1 MRSYSVELILV
12 AMLVAAV
19 GFFGYLGYG
28 LIRADAAV
36 EGYSGE
42 SALAYAARQM
52 EFGPRPITSDANAEL
67 ETWLIGELQAADWR
81 AAVQPYVAQ
90 VPVSAVGSDVLSATV
105 SADFYTV
112 EAENII
118 AVKSPTDVEDPP
130 VGLLVTHFDS
140 RVVSDADPDP
150 ALRADLNP
158 GANAG
163 ASGTAALLELA
174 RTLDVDS
181 TGHRLCLVF
190 VNGEAN
196 RGLDGWETSHG
207 IDYFLIGLRNGQ
219 VEQCA
224 NPRFAVVL
232 DLVGGANQQIFV
244 ERTSDVGLST
254 ELWGTA
260 RSLGYE
266 DSIVPEVKWLARG
279 PHAALNRA
287 GIPSAVML
295 DYDYAYRDTTQDT
308 VDKLD
313 AESFARVG
321 RVLANWLERGAPLDA
336 E

>member
-1 MRSYSVELILV
+1 
-12 AMLVAAV
+12 MLVAAV

-28 LIRADAAV
+28 LIQADAAV

-42 SALAYAARQM
+42 SALSYAARQM
-52 EFGPRPITSDANAEL
+52 EFGPRPITSDANDKVKEWLIAEL
-67 ETWLIGELQAADWR
+67 QQAEWR
-81 AAVQPYVAQ
+81 AAVQPFVAR
-90 VPVSAVGSDVLSATV
+90 VSADAVGSDILAGSLEGTL
-105 SADFYTV
+105 YTV
-112 EAENII
+112 ESENII
-118 AVKSPTDVEDPP
+118 AIKEPEGVDDPP
-130 VGLLVTHFDS
+130 VGLLVTHIDS

-150 ALRADLNP
+150 ALQGTPNP

-181 TGHRLCLVF
+181 TGHRLCLLF
-190 VNGEAN
+190 LNGEAN
-196 RGLDGWETSHG
+196 RGLDGWENSHG
-207 IDYFLIGLRNGQ
+207 IDYFLIGLRGGQ
-219 VEQCA
+219 VDQCA
-224 NPRFAVVL
+224 DPRFAVVV

-266 DSIVPEVKWLARG
+266 DTIVPEVKWLAPG

-287 GIPSAVML
+287 GIPAAVML
-295 DYDYAYRDTTQDT
+295 DYDYPYRDTTLDT

-321 RVLANWLERGAPLDA
+321 RVLANWLERGAPLEVVA
-336 E
+336 RER

>member
-1 MRSYSVELILV
+1 M
-12 AMLVAAV
+12 
-19 GFFGYLGYG
+19 
-28 LIRADAAV
+28 
-36 EGYSGE
+36 
-42 SALAYAARQM
+42 
-52 EFGPRPITSDANAEL
+52 
-67 ETWLIGELQAADWR
+67 
-81 AAVQPYVAQ
+81 
-90 VPVSAVGSDVLSATV
+90 
-105 SADFYTV
+105 
-112 EAENII
+112 
-118 AVKSPTDVEDPP
+118 
-130 VGLLVTHFDS
+130 
-140 RVVSDADPDP
+140 
-150 ALRADLNP
+150 
-158 GANAG
+158 
-163 ASGTAALLELA
+163 
-174 RTLDVDS
+174 DS

-266 DSIVPEVKWLARG
+266 ENIVPEVKWLARG

-313 AESFARVG
+313 AESFAAWDVCWPTGWNGAHPWTRNEAG
-321 RVLANWLERGAPLDA
+321 RRGRTASA
-336 E
+336 TSGRHGIW